1 MEAYTAN
8 RLIPLEKSPSGI
20 RPIGIGEVL
29 RRIIGKAIVT
39 EIKPEV
45 MESAG
50 SLQLCAGQKAG
61 CEAAAHAMREIFEEE
76 ETDAVL
82 FVDASNAFN
91 SLNRNALL
99 HNIQYLCPQ
108 IAIYVRNCYKTP
120 SRLFIAGGKELSSS
134 EGTTQGDPLAMP
146 AYGIGILPLLLLI
159 RGDDEKL
166 KHVAYADDIGGG
178 SRLQNLKSWWDRIEE
193 HGPKIGYHP
202 KASKSWLV
210 VKQEK
215 LEEAERIFAGSGIKI
230 TTEGRKYLGGFVGTE
245 EGAYRYVNDLVQE
258 WLSELE
264 ILTSIA
270 KSEPQ
275 AAYAAFT
282 GGFKHKVT
290 YFMRTIPNLSNILKP
305 LDDYIDD
312 HFIPALTEG
321 HALGDN
327 ERRLLSLP
335 VRLGGLGIPIYSD
348 ICQKEFENSVRVTEM
363 LRSKIVSQEQR
374 YIVDRKAE
382 REVEKCVKLKRE
394 EEQKALLSDIRS
406 QMTKEQI
413 RGNDLAQLKGAS
425 SWLTSLPLK
434 EEGFSLNK
442 REFFDALYMRYRWEM
457 KRLPINCACSR
468 KFDMDHAMSC
478 MKGGYVIRRHDRL
491 RDIFADLIKDVATEV
506 KTEPQLQPLTGEVL
520 PKGTNC
526 ESQARLD
533 IAARGFWQECEMAF
547 FDVRVFN
554 PFAKSHLQNNLDSV
568 FRSNEST
575 KKKEYN
581 NRIIQVEHG
590 SFTPIVMSS
599 LGGFGI
605 ETSRF
610 VSRLIEKLST
620 KKDME
625 QSVVANYVRTK
636 ISFELIRSQVACIR
650 GSRQLRK
657 IHIDSGDMELI
668 SNNAAMPEI

>member
-1 MEAYTAN
+1 M
-8 RLIPLEKSPSGI
+8 
-20 RPIGIGEVL
+20 
-29 RRIIGKAIVT
+29 
-39 EIKPEV
+39 
-45 MESAG
+45 
-50 SLQLCAGQKAG
+50 
-61 CEAAAHAMREIFEEE
+61 
-76 ETDAVL
+76 
-82 FVDASNAFN
+82 
-91 SLNRNALL
+91 
-99 HNIQYLCPQ
+99 
-108 IAIYVRNCYKTP
+108 
-120 SRLFIAGGKELSSS
+120 
-134 EGTTQGDPLAMP
+134 
-146 AYGIGILPLLLLI
+146 
-159 RGDDEKL
+159 
-166 KHVAYADDIGGG
+166 VA
-178 SRLQNLKSWWDRIEE
+178 
-193 HGPKIGYHP
+193 
-202 KASKSWLV
+202 
-210 VKQEK
+210 
-215 LEEAERIFAGSGIKI
+215 
-230 TTEGRKYLGGFVGTE
+230 
-245 EGAYRYVNDLVQE
+245 
-258 WLSELE
+258 
-264 ILTSIA
+264 
-270 KSEPQ
+270 
-275 AAYAAFT
+275 
-282 GGFKHKVT
+282 
-290 YFMRTIPNLSNILKP
+290 
-305 LDDYIDD
+305 
-312 HFIPALTEG
+312 
-321 HALGDN
+321 
-327 ERRLLSLP
+327 
-335 VRLGGLGIPIYSD
+335 
-348 ICQKEFENSVRVTEM
+348 
-363 LRSKIVSQEQR
+363 
-374 YIVDRKAE
+374 
-382 REVEKCVKLKRE
+382 
-394 EEQKALLSDIRS
+394 
-406 QMTKEQI
+406 
-413 RGNDLAQLKGAS
+413 
-425 SWLTSLPLK
+425 LPLK

-554 PFAKSHLQNNLDSV
+554 PFAKSHLQNKLDSA
-568 FRSNEST
+568 FRSNENT

-625 QSVVANYVRTK
+625 PSVVANYVRTK

-668 SNNAAMPEI
+668 SSNAAMPEI